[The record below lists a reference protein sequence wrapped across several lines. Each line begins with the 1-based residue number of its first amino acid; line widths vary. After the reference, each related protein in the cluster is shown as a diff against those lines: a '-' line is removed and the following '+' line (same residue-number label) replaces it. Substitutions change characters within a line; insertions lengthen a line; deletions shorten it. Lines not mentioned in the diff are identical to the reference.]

1 VHLGRQISHWVIFS
15 IHPLHG
21 VGLLLCFFLI
31 GLVYHAL
38 LDCIAL
44 FAMLCI
50 ERLRERITS
59 SLVVQVYPGAELH
72 SGTLT
77 DDEN

>member
-1 VHLGRQISHWVIFS
+1 M
-15 IHPLHG
+15 
-21 VGLLLCFFLI
+21 GLDFLLSLLLI

-50 ERLRERITS
+50 ERLRKRITS
-59 SLVVQVYPGAELH
+59 SLVVQVYPSAELH